1 MKKTIVAIALTI
13 PLLVG
18 CAEVT
23 DDTSPKTGSNASV
36 TPETEA
42 AQTDEEATDEAADD
56 EAADA
61 GSDTLAFGETATF
74 EDGISVTVGKPQKFQ
89 PTEWASFDKAPSYVK
104 FKVTIVNGTDAAY
117 DASGAFVTVQSG
129 DLEAGEVFDTERGLD
144 GSPMT
149 KVLPG
154 RQSSYWV
161 GFGVQT
167 PKDIVMDFQVDWDHD
182 AAVFTNVPAAG

>member
-18 CAEVT
+18 CAEMS

-36 TPETEA
+36 TAESDPAPAEDA
-42 AQTDEEATDEAADD
+42 AADEAAD
-56 EAADA
+56 EAAADE

-74 EDGISVTVGKPQKFQ
+74 EDGLSVKVGKPQKFQ
-89 PTEWASFDKAPSYVK
+89 PTEWASFDKAPGYVK
-104 FKVTIVNGTDAAY
+104 FKVTIVNGTKAAY

-129 DLEAGEVFDTERGLD
+129 DTEAGEVFDTEAGLD

-161 GFGVQT
+161 GFGVQS
-167 PKDIVMDFQVDWDHD
+167 PKDIVMDFQVDWEHD
-182 AAVFTNVPAAG
+182 AAVFTNVTIG

>member
-1 MKKTIVAIALTI
+1 MKKTIVAIALTV

-23 DDTSPKTGSNASV
+23 SDTSPKTGSNASV
-36 TPETEA
+36 TAEPDA
-42 AQTDEEATDEAADD
+42 APADEASADD
-56 EAADA
+56 D
-61 GSDTLAFGETATF
+61 SDTLAFGETATF
-74 EDGISVTVGKPQKFQ
+74 EDGLSVKVGKPQKFQ
-89 PTEWASFDKAPSYVK
+89 PTEWASFDKAPAYVK
-104 FKVTIVNGTDAAY
+104 FKITIVNGTKAAY
-117 DASGAFVTVQSG
+117 DASGAFVTVQSS
-129 DLEAGEVFDTERGLD
+129 DVEAGEVFDTDGGLD

-167 PKDIVMDFQVDWDHD
+167 PKDIVMDFQVDWEHD
-182 AAVFTNVPAAG
+182 AAVFTNAPAA